1 MEDRTQFT
9 LFWIDC
15 EVLLCT
21 GIMPVH
27 LDDGSALHGASVC
40 TWMQLWSTLGNAQLG
55 GAHAIE

>member
-1 MEDRTQFT
+1 MEELFT
-9 LFWIDC
+9 LLWIDC
-15 EVLLCT
+15 ELLLST

-27 LDDGSALHGASVC
+27 WMMGVHFHGVSVC